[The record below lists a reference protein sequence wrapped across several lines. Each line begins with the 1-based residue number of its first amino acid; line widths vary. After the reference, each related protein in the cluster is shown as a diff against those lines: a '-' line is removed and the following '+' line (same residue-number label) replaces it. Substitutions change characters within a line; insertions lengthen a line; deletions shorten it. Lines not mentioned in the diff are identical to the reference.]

1 MKKITL
7 ILVLSLIVGLL
18 SGCGGSVRNDVPAS
32 DVASAVRSA
41 LGMEDSLVSMDGTF
55 LGLVGKSAD
64 EIGEHEILV
73 CNSTTIDELGVLRA
87 GTMSAKDLEA
97 LAKDYLASYTE
108 KRWPMVE
115 LYNPDEKPKLTE
127 AEVVVL
133 GDYVMYMILSEADR
147 GVATEALKKALK

>member
-1 MKKITL
+1 MKRIA
-7 ILVLSLIVGLL
+7 LVLVLALVVGLL
-18 SGCGGSVRNDVPAS
+18 TGCGGSVRNDVPAA

-41 LGMEDSLVSMDGTF
+41 LGMDDSLVSMDGTF

-115 LYNPDEKPKLTE
+115 LYNPDEEPKLTE

-147 GVATEALKKALK
+147 GVATEAFKKALK

>member
-1 MKKITL
+1 M
-7 ILVLSLIVGLL
+7 
-18 SGCGGSVRNDVPAS
+18 D
-32 DVASAVRSA
+32 
-41 LGMEDSLVSMDGTF
+41 DSLVSMDGTF

-115 LYNPDEKPKLTE
+115 LYNPDEEPKLTE

-147 GVATEALKKALK
+147 GVATEAFKKALK